1 MPRQKFKTLTEP
13 MFYILIC
20 LQDEYYG
27 SDIMESI
34 QRMTE
39 GRVRIGPGTLYH
51 LLDDFLKERLIEE
64 TRRDGRKRCYRITIA
79 GQIILENEVARL
91 HQLTA
96 DYAQYV
102 THKGD
107 IL

>member
-1 MPRQKFKTLTEP
+1 MPREKFKTLTEP

-27 SDIMESI
+27 SDIME
-34 QRMTE
+34 QVKLMTD

-51 LLDDFLKERLIEE
+51 LLDDFVKERLIEE
-64 TRRDGRKRCYRITIA
+64 TRKDGRKRCYRITIT
-79 GQIILENEVARL
+79 GQIALEKEVSRL
-91 HQLTA
+91 RTLTT
-96 DYAQYV
+96 DYTNYV